1 MGGCA
6 GGENKRSD
14 NGKEERS
21 KPTIADYQNEGVGL
35 VLQTYDLSSQHLQG
49 KITEKQL
56 KDAIDKI
63 FEEYDLDKNGHLDIK
78 EIGSLMQK
86 SLGKGNASEAEIK
99 EFLKITDS
107 NGNNQIEK
115 EELYALYKKIYC

>member
-6 GGENKRSD
+6 GGEKKRSD

-35 VLQTYDLSSQHLQG
+35 VLQTYDLSSQHPQG

-63 FEEYDLDKNGHLDIK
+63 FEEYDLDKNGHLDIN